1 MPDLTG
7 PIASLTVV
15 SAACSMVGNL
25 LMLYTY
31 RLVPATKV
39 APLIY
44 FQLLSAVTL
53 GWLLFGALPDVLTW
67 AGLGVILVA
76 GIASTRLR

>member
-1 MPDLTG
+1 
-7 PIASLTVV
+7 
-15 SAACSMVGNL
+15 
-25 LMLYTY
+25 MLYTY

-53 GWLLFGALPDVLTW
+53 GWLLFGALPDLLTW
-67 AGLGVILVA
+67 AGLSVILVA